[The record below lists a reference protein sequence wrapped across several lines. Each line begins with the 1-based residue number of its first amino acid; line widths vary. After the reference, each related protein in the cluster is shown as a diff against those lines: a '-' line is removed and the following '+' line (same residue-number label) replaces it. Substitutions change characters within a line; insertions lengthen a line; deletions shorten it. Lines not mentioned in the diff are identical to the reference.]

1 MIASRRCKLALA
13 CLPLIL
19 AACGGDVMLTKT
31 TTTAPAPVPG
41 TGTGTADTTSP
52 WVVLTTVGNSSGILY
67 LEATAN
73 DNVQVTAVRFKIDG
87 LDVGSSQHNN
97 DGTWLTELD
106 ASHVPAGPHVVTAV
120 AFDAAG
126 NSGEGQTSLVMAP
139 PSLAAPDA
147 TPPVVTAAVDG
158 GFGLVKLT
166 AIATD
171 DVKVSTVV
179 FYVDGK
185 PTDTYAGQ
193 SFMGTDPVDQYF
205 QVIDTTDLADGPHR
219 VFARVED
226 TSGNQTD
233 SAAVVMNVDHAAGLV
248 ESEPNDTIATA
259 NVLADGQTLVSGAMR
274 GVPGKPDVDFY
285 KFSLDGDKVLSVEML
300 SETIQGFQVQLV
312 DANGAALGT
321 PQYMSA
327 SDVNTVTCA
336 NGATRRDV
344 YIQVTSLD
352 ADFTGREQYRLT
364 LFVH

>member
-1 MIASRRCKLALA
+1 MIASRRCRLASA

-19 AACGGDVMLTKT
+19 AACGGDVTKT
-31 TTTAPAPVPG
+31 TTPAPAPA
-41 TGTGTADTTSP
+41 TADTTSP

-106 ASHVPAGPHVVTAV
+106 ASHVPAGAHVVTAV

-139 PSLAAPDA
+139 PSLATPDT
-147 TPPVVTAAVDG
+147 TPPVVTAAADG

-179 FYVDGK
+179 FFVDGK

-193 SFMGTDPVDQYF
+193 SFMGTDPANQYF
-205 QVIDTTDLADGPHR
+205 QVIDTTDLANGPHR
-219 VFARVED
+219 VVARVTD

-233 SAAVVMNVDHAAGLV
+233 SAPVVLTVDHAAGRV
-248 ESEPNDTIATA
+248 ESEPNDAIAKA
-259 NVLADGQTLVSGAMR
+259 DVLADGQTLVSGTMR

-285 KFSLDGDKVLSVEML
+285 KLSLDGDKMLSVDML
-300 SETIQGFQVQLV
+300 SETLQGFQVQLV
-312 DANGAALGT
+312 AADGTALGT
-321 PQYMSA
+321 AQYMSA
-327 SDVNTVTCA
+327 SDVNTVTYA

-344 YIQVTSLD
+344 YIKVTSLD